1 MDIAVVGL
9 ARGAELPGAHCHGFA
24 PQWGLCGYMSSSPK
38 PRVRCLR
45 DGQPDYLILNTPCGQ
60 VSLYPWQDEGPSP
73 KYAVG
78 LHEWVTAVG
87 YRWVGDTCRIDPSG
101 REISRD
107 DYIPRRLMVNTCS
120 GSTRRSWRRHP
131 RR

>member
-1 MDIAVVGL
+1 V
-9 ARGAELPGAHCHGFA
+9 GAELPGAHCHGFA
-24 PQWGLCGYMSSSPK
+24 LTVGACAGTCHRARNPGSGVYAT
-38 PRVRCLR
+38 
-45 DGQPDYLILNTPCGQ
+45 DQPDYLILNTPCGQ

-107 DYIPRRLMVNTCS
+107 DYIPRRLMGEYLQWFYATLVAAA
-120 GSTRRSWRRHP
+120 P